1 MLVRNV
7 SEAHLVDDHRPQANK
22 SDRVRVALLHRRAS
36 TGIRLN
42 RNPVISGGQVI
53 GEEVER
59 VRAQRAEDKLDLLV
73 SEDAAHRVR
82 VEYRWG
88 FRIFVIVHEAGEV
101 FDDALQLGRQHLI
114 PIAVGDATVST
125 ALISALGSA

>member
-1 MLVRNV
+1 MLIRNV

-22 SDRVRVALLHRRAS
+22 SDRVCVALLRRRAYS
-36 TGIRLN
+36 GIRLN

-73 SEDAAHRVR
+73 GEQATIRVR
-82 VEYRWG
+82 IEYRWG
-88 FRIFVIVHEAGEV
+88 FRIFIIVHETSEDRKSV
-101 FDDALQLGRQHLI
+101 
-114 PIAVGDATVST
+114 V
-125 ALISALGSA
+125 